1 MDIKLT
7 RAQYE
12 TLMRLVYLGNWVVNG
27 FRDKDKDPDTDALEN
42 YIYAK
47 ARDFGLGDRI
57 IYDEEADA
65 HFPTESQEERVAG
78 RSGRLQERPLLGRA
92 DVPPGRPRPGGP
104 LRRGQRRR
112 HAPPSERK
120 RMEDELADQY
130 YKEFEKNGLDNLQ
143 LVRPS

>member
-1 MDIKLT
+1 MDIKLS

-12 TLMRLVYLGNWVVNG
+12 TLMRLVYLGNWMVNG

-57 IYDEEADA
+57 TYDEDADA
-65 HFPTESQEERVAG
+65 HFPTEKQEADWLADLDDGKNDLFWDELMYRLADRDLVARFG
-78 RSGRLQERPLLGRA
+78 EANVDAMSA
-92 DVPPGRPRPGGP
+92 D
-104 LRRGQRRR
+104 
-112 HAPPSERK
+112 ERK
-120 RMEDELADQY
+120 RMEDELADLY

>member
-12 TLMRLVYLGNWVVNG
+12 TLMRLAYLGNWVVNG

-57 IYDEEADA
+57 VYDEEVDA
-65 HFPTESQEERVAG
+65 HFPTENQESEWLADLDDYKNDLFWDELMYRLADRDLVARFG
-78 RSGRLQERPLLGRA
+78 EANVDAMPLE
-92 DVPPGRPRPGGP
+92 
-104 LRRGQRRR
+104 
-112 HAPPSERK
+112 ERK

-130 YKEFEKNGLDNLQ
+130 YKEFEKSGLDRLQ

>member
-1 MDIKLT
+1 MDIKLS

-27 FRDKDKDPDTDALEN
+27 FRDKDKDADADALEN
-42 YIYAK
+42 FVYAK

-57 IYDEEADA
+57 VYDEDADA
-65 HFPTESQEERVAG
+65 HFPAESQESEWLADLDDYKNDLFWDELMY
-78 RSGRLQERPLLGRA
+78 RLA
-92 DVPPGRPRPGGP
+92 DRDLVVRFGEDNVE
-104 LRRGQRRR
+104 
-112 HAPPSERK
+112 AMPSEERT

-130 YKEFEKNGLDNLQ
+130 YKEFEKTGLDRLQ

>member
-1 MDIKLT
+1 MDIKLS

-27 FRDKDKDPDTDALEN
+27 FRDKDKDADSDALEN
-42 YIYAK
+42 FVYAK

-57 IYDEEADA
+57 VYDEAADA
-65 HFPTESQEERVAG
+65 HFPTESQESEWMADLDDYKNDLFWDELMYRLADRDLVARFG
-78 RSGRLQERPLLGRA
+78 EANVEAMP
-92 DVPPGRPRPGGP
+92 VE
-104 LRRGQRRR
+104 
-112 HAPPSERK
+112 ERK

-130 YKEFEKNGLDNLQ
+130 YKEFEKTGLDRLQ

>member
-7 RAQYE
+7 RAQFE
-12 TLMRLVYLGNWVVNG
+12 TLMRLVYLGNWAVNG

-42 YIYAK
+42 FVYAK

-65 HFPTESQEERVAG
+65 HFPTESQEAEWMADLDDYKNDLFWDELMYRLADRDLVARFGEANVEAMPAEERT
-78 RSGRLQERPLLGRA
+78 
-92 DVPPGRPRPGGP
+92 
-104 LRRGQRRR
+104 
-112 HAPPSERK
+112 

-130 YKEFEKNGLDNLQ
+130 YKEFEKTGLDRLQ